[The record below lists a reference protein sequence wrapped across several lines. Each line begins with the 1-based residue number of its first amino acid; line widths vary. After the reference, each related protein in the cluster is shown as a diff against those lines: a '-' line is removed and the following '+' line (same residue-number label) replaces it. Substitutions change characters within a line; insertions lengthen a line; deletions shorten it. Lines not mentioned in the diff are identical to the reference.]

1 MENNTDKIVQDLINL
16 DPDNEFDNKSDNG
29 SDNESDNE
37 SNKICKNKQ
46 EKNKKICRLLK
57 KYIKNFYDNIHIPYH
72 FFRENKWNIN
82 KTLNNNEDVLFY
94 NEEFLTSSDSDRFYE
109 VFDKYILL
117 MDDIFYPKNTLN
129 SFFKKISKIDVDD
142 NNIAKY
148 LIHIFNSKKYRF
160 ISPEYVINKYFD
172 YKNNFDNEHDIQTQL
187 NDHLNEIMDK
197 VRNHVKNFKII
208 YHEILSHFISERP
221 MDQNLQKKYV
231 INFINSV
238 LISIC
243 DFCEKI
249 IELNIYAFHPIVL
262 NIIESTLPLD
272 DIFLHEPE
280 KYRNKNMIVV

>member
-1 MENNTDKIVQDLINL
+1 MENNTDKIIRDLVDI
-16 DPDNEFDNKSDNG
+16 
-29 SDNESDNE
+29 ESDNE
-37 SNKICKNKQ
+37 PDIEPKKKYKYKQ

-72 FFRENKWNIN
+72 FFKENKWNIN

-94 NEEFLTSSDSDRFYE
+94 NEEFLISSDSDRFYE

-117 MDDIFYPKNTLN
+117 MDDIFNPKNTLN

-142 NNIAKY
+142 NSIAKY

-172 YKNNFDNEHDIQTQL
+172 YKNNFSDEHDIRIQL

-197 VRNHVKNFKII
+197 VRNHVKSFKIE
-208 YHEILSHFISERP
+208 YNEMLSHFISERP
-221 MDQNLQKKYV
+221 TDQDLQTNYV
-231 INFINSV
+231 INFIGSV
-238 LISIC
+238 IISIC

-280 KYRNKNMIVV
+280 KYKNKNMIVV

>member
-1 MENNTDKIVQDLINL
+1 MENNTDKIVKDLIDLN
-16 DPDNEFDNKSDNG
+16 PDNDLNNDLNNDSNI
-29 SDNESDNE
+29 ESDSE
-37 SNKICKNKQ
+37 TNKISREKQ

-57 KYIKNFYDNIHIPYH
+57 KFIKNFYDNIHIPYH
-72 FFRENKWNIN
+72 FFKENKWNIS

-94 NEEFLTSSDSDRFYE
+94 NEEFLISLNSDRFYE

-129 SFFKKISKIDVDD
+129 LFLKKISKINIDD

-148 LIHIFNSKKYRF
+148 LINIFNNKKYRF

-172 YKNNFDNEHDIQTQL
+172 YKNNSNNEHDIRTQL

-197 VRNHVKNFKII
+197 VRNHVKNFKMV
-208 YHEILSHFISERP
+208 YHEMLSHFISERP
-221 MDQNLQKKYV
+221 MDQDLQKNYV
-231 INFINSV
+231 LNFIGSV
-238 LISIC
+238 LISIF

-280 KYRNKNMIVV
+280 KYKNKIMIVV